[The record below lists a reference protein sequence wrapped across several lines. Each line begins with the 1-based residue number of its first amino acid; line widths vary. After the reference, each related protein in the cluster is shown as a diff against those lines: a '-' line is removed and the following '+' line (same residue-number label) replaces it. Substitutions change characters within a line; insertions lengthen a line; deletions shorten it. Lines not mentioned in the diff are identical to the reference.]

1 MRATRPPG
9 DAFTYNSLFGSS
21 VRSGQAV
28 GSSGWYYNNV
38 GGRGSVGIN
47 GNNPHSGNGS
57 VSFSGVGNNSKAD
70 IEFLANPSRNLFGNY
85 TSTGTFGPFSMLSS
99 MSYDW
104 YRNGTSTADPWLH
117 PSLRVLLDLDGDLTT
132 TGDRGGLV
140 FEGIYNGVT
149 TAPTDQWVSSTV
161 GGSTNVWNFG
171 LGLGT
176 GYNIKNTGYGY
187 DTTLAQWQAY
197 TQAFAP
203 NAAIIGFSS
212 GIGGGWGPLTGA
224 VDNIGWTI
232 GGVTTTTNFE
242 LRRGRRDGAG
252 AGLAGVDRAW
262 AGRAGCC
269 AQAQAFLI
277 AQGKPSPT
285 KAPTH
290 RSDGASVADLG
301 VETSVSQRRA
311 AEAMQPPP
319 HA

>member
-1 MRATRPPG
+1 MFFKNFPVSAFVLTMTLTASGAVGAAPVYANNPATG

-212 GIGGGWGPLTGA
+212 GIGGGWGPFTGA

-242 LRRGRRDGAG
+242 LRAVAATVPEPGSLALIGLG
-252 AGLAGVDRAW
+252 LVGLAVARK
-262 AGRAGCC
+262 R
-269 AQAQAFLI
+269 
-277 AQGKPSPT
+277 K
-285 KAPTH
+285 
-290 RSDGASVADLG
+290 RS
-301 VETSVSQRRA
+301 
-311 AEAMQPPP
+311 
-319 HA
+319 